1 MLRSILVALDDTP
14 GAEAARDLA
23 IGLARDI
30 GATLSAAVVLDRPH
44 TNDAHEAVPP
54 GGGAFKE
61 RRDAARAQRAEAEAA
76 AALAACT
83 AAAGDLPF
91 VTLRLS
97 DAPEPALLAASA
109 THDLVVIGRDS
120 TLGQEETERGLAPV
134 IEALLH
140 DGARPLLVVPPGAA
154 AGDGPVV
161 VGYDASIPAQ
171 RSLQVFALL
180 GLAQRVPVKVVS
192 AAETAP
198 EAQAM
203 AEEGAAFLRSH
214 GLDADALAVTG
225 SRPADLLLAEA
236 VGLKA
241 RLLVM
246 GAFETG
252 ALRSFLLGSATLRLL
267 REAPC
272 PIFVMS

>member
-23 IGLARDI
+23 IRLTRET
-30 GATLSAAVVLDRPH
+30 GAALSAAVVLDRPH